1 MPSPDTVVPFLV
13 AFGVTL
19 VLTPLIR
26 MMARRLGAV
35 AWPKQD
41 RWHRT
46 PVALLGGAAV
56 VVGVAAAAAFTGVA
70 GPPGWAV
77 IACGGSLFIVGLVDD
92 FVRLKPSTKLTAQI
106 AVACIAV
113 TFGVTLQWTSSAVV
127 NALST
132 IVWIVGIANAV
143 NLLDNMDGLC
153 AGVSGIAALS
163 FAAGGMEPGLS
174 AYGAAVAGACA
185 AFLIYNFNPASIF
198 LGDSGSLFL
207 GGTLGVLGVSAGGG
221 GRAGLTSTLAI
232 PALILLIPIFDTVFV
247 TVSRKL
253 SARAASVGGRDH
265 TSHRMVAFGFSER
278 QTVVLFYALAAVS
291 GGTAAGL
298 AQFAW
303 TEGPVL
309 LGVLFLCLLLL
320 ALQLAR
326 VKVYAGQDFAALR
339 DRTYTPLL
347 IDVTYKRRIFEVLLD
362 LALVSFAYYASYVIR
377 FDRDFPLYY
386 DLLSRS
392 VPIVIACQMVSF
404 FVMGAYR
411 GVWRYFSTSD
421 VGTYVKGVVM
431 GTTLSIL
438 SLVYL
443 YRFEGYSRGVF
454 IIDAMILGLLVIGSR
469 ASFRLLTDVASR
481 HGMGEGRA
489 IVYGAGDGGAMLV
502 RELRNNPIYPYRPIG
517 FLDDSPAKASRRIL
531 GIPVFGGVDRA
542 AAVLHQH
549 RPRAVIISTDKIA
562 PDHVRA
568 IQAACRAA
576 NVPLLRFA
584 FTLKEVSDE
593 AQLPTPNS
601 QLPKLGAGS

>member
-1 MPSPDTVVPFLV
+1 
-13 AFGVTL
+13 
-19 VLTPLIR
+19 
-26 MMARRLGAV
+26 V
-35 AWPKQD
+35 AWPRRD
-41 RWHRT
+41 RWHQK

-56 VVGVAAAAAFTGVA
+56 VLGVLAAAVISGMATSRD
-70 GPPGWAV
+70 WAV
-77 IACGGSLFIVGLVDD
+77 VACGASLFLVGLVDD

-106 AVACIAV
+106 AVACLAV
-113 TFGVTLQWTSSAVV
+113 TLGISLQWTGSAVV

-163 FAAGGMEPGLS
+163 FALGSLEAGVG

-185 AFLIYNFNPASIF
+185 AFLVYNFNPASIF

-207 GGTLGVLGVSAGGG
+207 GGTLGVLGVTAGGS

-232 PALILLIPIFDTVFV
+232 PALVLLIPIFDTVFV
-247 TVSRKL
+247 TVLRKM
-253 SARAASVGGRDH
+253 SARAASEGGRDH
-265 TSHRMVAFGFSER
+265 TSHRLVAFGFSER
-278 QTVVLFYALAAVS
+278 QTVILFYALAAVS
-291 GGTAAGL
+291 GGTAAAL
-298 AQFAW
+298 ALFPW
-303 TEGPVL
+303 TEGPIL
-309 LGVLFLCLLLL
+309 LGLLFLGLILL

-347 IDVTYKRRIFEVLLD
+347 IDVTYKRRIFEVVLD
-362 LALVSFAYYASYVIR
+362 LGLVSFSYYAAYVIR

-392 VPIVIACQMVSF
+392 VPIVIACQMISL

-438 SLVYL
+438 ALVYL

-489 IVYGAGDGGAMLV
+489 IIYGAGDGGAMLV

-517 FLDDSPAKASRRIL
+517 FLDDAAGKASRRIL
-531 GIPVFGGVDRA
+531 GIPVFGGVERA
-542 AAVLHQH
+542 ADILKLH
-549 RPRAVIISTDKIA
+549 RPRAVIISTDKI
-562 PDHVRA
+562 PPEHLRR
-568 IQAACRAA
+568 IQAACREAD
-576 NVPLLRFA
+576 VPLLRSA
-584 FTLKEVSDE
+584 FTLREVEDE
-593 AQLPTPNS
+593 ASVPPRAARHS
-601 QLPKLGAGS
+601 

>member
-1 MPSPDTVVPFLV
+1 MPPPANVLPFLV

-19 VLTPLIR
+19 ALTPLVRTIALR
-26 MMARRLGAV
+26 SGAV
-35 AWPKQD
+35 AWPRRD
-41 RWHRT
+41 RWKQT

-56 VVGVAAAAAFTGVA
+56 VAGVLAAAVVSGVTEA
-70 GPPGWAV
+70 RQWAV
-77 IACGGSLFIVGLVDD
+77 IACGASLFFVGLVDD

-106 AVACIAV
+106 AVACLAV
-113 TFGVTLQWTSSAVV
+113 TLGVTLQWTGSAVV

-163 FAAGGMEPGLS
+163 FAVGSLDAGVGS
-174 AYGAAVAGACA
+174 YGAAVAGACA
-185 AFLIYNFNPASIF
+185 AFLVYNFNPASIF

-207 GGTLGVLGVSAGGG
+207 GGTLGVLGVSAGGS

-232 PALILLIPIFDTVFV
+232 PALILLIPIFDTLFV
-247 TVSRKL
+247 TVLRKL
-253 SARAASVGGRDH
+253 SARAASEGGRDH
-265 TSHRMVAFGFSER
+265 TSHRLVAFGFSER
-278 QTVVLFYALAAVS
+278 QTVILFYALAAVS

-298 AQFAW
+298 AHFAW
-303 TEGPVL
+303 TEGPIL
-309 LGVLFLCLLLL
+309 LGVLFLVLILL

-326 VKVYAGQDFAALR
+326 VKVYAGQDFSALR

-362 LALVSFAYYASYVIR
+362 LALVTFAYYAAYVIR

-392 VPIVIACQMVSF
+392 VPIVIACQMISL

-438 SLVYL
+438 ALVYL

-489 IVYGAGDGGAMLV
+489 IIYGAGDGGAMLV

-517 FLDDSPAKASRRIL
+517 FLDDSAGKANRRIL

-542 AAVLHQH
+542 AAVLQQH
-549 RPRAVIISTDKIA
+549 RPRAVILSTDKIPA
-562 PDHVRA
+562 EHVLR

-576 NVPLLRFA
+576 GVPLLRFA
-584 FTLKEVSDE
+584 FTLRDVTEGDGVPPH
-593 AQLPTPNS
+593 A
-601 QLPKLGAGS
+601 AGHP